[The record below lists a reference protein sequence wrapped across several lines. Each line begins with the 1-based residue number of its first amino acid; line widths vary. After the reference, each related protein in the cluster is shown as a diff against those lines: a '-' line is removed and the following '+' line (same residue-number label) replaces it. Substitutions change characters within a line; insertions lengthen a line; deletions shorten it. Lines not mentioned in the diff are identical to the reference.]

1 MISVT
6 RTTVSQMLLAVFANP
21 VSMYFAGVES

>member
-6 RTTVSQMLLAVFANP
+6 STTVSQMLAVFANP